1 MIRRLLPAM
10 ALMIAASSASADELV
25 DQVTSQ
31 LAQQGYSEIHIT
43 RTFLG
48 RIRIEASADGQYR
61 EIILNPRTGEILR
74 DYWDGEDDE
83 AEEGLFRTETARRSG
98 QGADAS
104 EEDDSEDDAGEEDA
118 GEEDEAEEDDPD
130 EADEEDDEED
140 DDEEDDEEDEEDDE
154 EDEEDDE

>member
-74 DYWDGEDDE
+74 DYWDNEDDE

-104 EEDDSEDDAGEEDA
+104 EEDDAEEDDAEDDAGDEGA
-118 GEEDEAEEDDPD
+118 GEEDEAEEGDPD
-130 EADEEDDEED
+130 EEDE
-140 DDEEDDEEDEEDDE
+140 EEDDEEDEEDDE